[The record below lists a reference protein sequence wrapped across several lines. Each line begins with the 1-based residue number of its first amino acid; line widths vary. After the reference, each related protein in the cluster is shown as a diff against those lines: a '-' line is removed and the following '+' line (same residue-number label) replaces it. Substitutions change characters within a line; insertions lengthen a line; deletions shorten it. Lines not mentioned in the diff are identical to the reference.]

1 MVEIIHKCYDKHLND
16 RRQLYRASY
25 TKTVT
30 KKDTARKKENIT
42 CFNKKFGQSLQS
54 RLPNEENK
62 KNETYTTDE
71 SRQSKQQLV

>member
-1 MVEIIHKCYDKHLND
+1 M
-16 RRQLYRASY
+16 
-25 TKTVT
+25 KTVQSLELAAHNVSKVIDMVDVEMLVDI
-30 KKDTARKKENIT
+30 KKQGLQKQ
-42 CFNKKFGQSLQS
+42 KFGQSLQS